1 MEKPSFAI
9 IGAGKVGDALATSLC
24 QCGYRLTG
32 VASRSPASAAMLAE
46 HFAVPWSVNP
56 VEIAQQA
63 EVVFI
68 TTADRY
74 IGDVAGQIAQN
85 GGWNEG
91 QYVYHASGAL
101 PADTLAAAKRQGAF
115 IGALHPLQSF
125 ASRKNKGD
133 CLSGVYFAVD
143 GDHAAVNLAKTMVRD
158 MGGDSFLIP
167 PDKRVLYHAAACI
180 ASNYLVVLVHNA
192 VSLLQQLGLSAEK
205 ATTALLPLLQGTVDN
220 LVNKGTPKAL
230 TGPIVRG
237 DANTVAAH
245 LQALARQDNNSE
257 KFYRQLGLHTLLL
270 VQQIGSL
277 ERAQL
282 ETMSEMLSDNA
293 GGKYEP

>member
-9 IGAGKVGDALATSLC
+9 IGAGKVGDALATSLG

-32 VASRSPASAAMLAE
+32 VASRSPESAAMLAE
-46 HFAVPWSVNP
+46 RFAVPWSVNP
-56 VEIAQQA
+56 IEIAHQA

-68 TTADRY
+68 TTSDRY

-101 PADTLAAAKRQGAF
+101 PADTLAIAKQQGAF

-158 MGGDSFLIP
+158 MGGDSFLVP

-192 VSLLQQLGLSAEK
+192 VSLLQQLGLSAEQ
-205 ATTALLPLLQGTVDN
+205 ATTALSPLLQGTLDN
-220 LVNKGTPKAL
+220 LVNKGTPTAL

-245 LQALARQDNNSE
+245 LQTLARQDNNCE
-257 KFYRQLGLHTLLL
+257 KLYRQLGVHTLLL

-282 ETMSEMLSDNA
+282 ETMSEMLR
-293 GGKYEP
+293 

>member
-9 IGAGKVGDALATSLC
+9 IGAGKVGDALATSLY
-24 QCGYRLTG
+24 QCGYKLTG
-32 VASRSPASAAMLAE
+32 VASRNLASAEMLAE
-46 HFAVPWSVNP
+46 RYAAQGSVNP
-56 VEIAQQA
+56 VEVAQKA

-68 TTADRY
+68 TTSDRY
-74 IGDVAGQIAQN
+74 IGDVVGQIAHN
-85 GGWNEG
+85 GGWYKG

-101 PADTLAAAKRQGAF
+101 SADILAAAKRQGAF

-125 ASRKNKGD
+125 AGMKNKAD

-158 MGGDSFLIP
+158 MGGYSFLVQ
-167 PDKRVLYHAAACI
+167 PDQRVLYHAAACI

-192 VSLLQQLGLSAEK
+192 VSLLQQLGLSAED

-220 LVNKGTPKAL
+220 LVSKGPKAL

-245 LQALARQDNNSE
+245 LQALARLDDNSE
-257 KFYRQLGLHTLLL
+257 KLYRQLGLHTLLL

-277 ERAQL
+277 EIAQL
-282 ETMSEMLSDNA
+282 EKMSEMLR
-293 GGKYEP
+293 